1 MSEGCEVAPHR
12 DRIESVRVRESS
24 DDRILGVAV
33 PQRAPYLCSG
43 MVELK
48 QPART
53 PVVDDDPIE
62 ERRCANPAW
71 ILHDAL
77 VRLG

>member
-1 MSEGCEVAPHR
+1 MSEGFEVAPHR
-12 DRIESVRVRESS
+12 DRIESVRLGESPE
-24 DDRILGVAV
+24 DRILGVAV
-33 PQRAPYLCSG
+33 PQRAPYLCCG

-62 ERRCANPAW
+62 EGGCADPAG

-77 VRLG
+77 V